1 MSPTTRPTTAAT
13 PTLTALSDPAA
24 TAAIDTACRA
34 LMLPTVRT
42 EAASMAAAAAKQRLS
57 HKAFL
62 AEVLLA
68 ECDERDA
75 RHHAEPFGLALLGSD
90 GGIGIARGEI
100 DDFGL
105 VIA

>member
-68 ECDERDA
+68 ECDERGDKHRFA
-75 RHHAEPFGLALLGSD
+75 GAGGLHED
-90 GGIGIARGEI
+90 
-100 DDFGL
+100 
-105 VIA
+105 